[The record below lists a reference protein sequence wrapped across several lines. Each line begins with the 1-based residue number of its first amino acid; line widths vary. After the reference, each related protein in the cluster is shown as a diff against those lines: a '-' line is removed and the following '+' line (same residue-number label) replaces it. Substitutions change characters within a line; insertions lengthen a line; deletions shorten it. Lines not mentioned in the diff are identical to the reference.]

1 MKDKLS
7 FNLTLDRFKNLKHII
22 VQQWFVQSSIKSQGL
37 IILTQITFVFF
48 WNNSVGFFF
57 NLNKQTHGAFFLN
70 NQGLNSSFLKS
81 QDSFMTNQN
90 AWCYTTVSDAETLT
104 VGRIKRDMKGEIL
117 LSTKQHFSSFLSR
130 LHVRNKTYHLFI
142 IHTSSHSCCCYWL
155 LLPFRPP
162 GRCLHTFCFTVTLLQ
177 AKCNHTNT

>member
-1 MKDKLS
+1 MWSL
-7 FNLTLDRFKNLKHII
+7 
-22 VQQWFVQSSIKSQGL
+22 
-37 IILTQITFVFF
+37 
-48 WNNSVGFFF
+48 
-57 NLNKQTHGAFFLN
+57 FLN

-81 QDSFMTNQN
+81 QDSFLTNQN
-90 AWCYTTVSDAETLT
+90 AWCYTTASDAETLT

-162 GRCLHTFCFTVTLLQ
+162 GRCLHTFCFTVTLLR
-177 AKCNHTNT
+177 AKCNHTNTSTHMRHTTSLFFPVHGPQQEMKPLLSVPLRRSCDLRSQPIPYSAV